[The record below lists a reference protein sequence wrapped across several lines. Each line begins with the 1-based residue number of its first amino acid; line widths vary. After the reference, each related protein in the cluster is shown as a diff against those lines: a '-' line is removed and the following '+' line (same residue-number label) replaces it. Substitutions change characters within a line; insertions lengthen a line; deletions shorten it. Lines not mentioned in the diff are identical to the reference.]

1 MNDNSNHM
9 SIDWNVE
16 PNYVLQ
22 WMFES
27 RLPRID
33 YSRWLYR
40 VNLAMQGK
48 PFCNLYQQEL
58 ASNIEKIDDPN
69 SREKYEKIC
78 QSVPEGQS
86 FTLANA
92 IATRANQ
99 MASGV
104 DTYEYH
110 VNDPFNIIDGDTED
124 RLAAKCSQDY
134 IENRLDIMSSTFS
147 RDLTK
152 AGIEAILVKYNEKR
166 DENEIIRINPKNIW
180 FDTLYSSTGRER
192 FRGFSTMISWAK
204 LKKMIK
210 KSGDEINGEL
220 RVPDRSIFNE
230 KGEIKQGVQYN
241 NKKIRTL
248 NNLDIYI
255 KDLNKLASSTQ
266 IQNGFAKFNEYRHDL
281 RTCYNMNYYHTFAT
295 DDEARTN
302 SGYNGDD
309 VELTVMYDLGRG
321 IEFKIIN
328 RRYVISANNKSF
340 RRKVKF
346 NINDPRTGEEKITTK
361 DFRGNC
367 PLIFQREDEEN
378 NDLAHYPIAPVFKL
392 LDLHDQL
399 CAWRAKRDHVTKILS
414 ILRIET
420 NGADAQS
427 LRGVLNIM
435 GVVLD
440 DIQGDVNTLN
450 FAYDY
455 TPIDTQI
462 MYLEQTIKETL
473 NAYNQFD
480 AMQSMGDRASAAES
494 GMAIGAVAQGLSTHQ
509 NAIMRLYAD
518 IARQCIANR
527 VLYSDRSEFP
537 VIDNGSNSVI
547 SLQEMALD
555 AVVSVKSKLAKRA
568 SERQTATNALTALG
582 TMRDMITPEL
592 TALLIEQALYGQV
605 PRQVARDGIKEE
617 AINPQVLQNN
627 AMAGQNMAQALQQN
641 EQMYMQD
648 PAAFEADNILQN
660 ASPEEVDQ
668 IIAQMAAAGGQEQ
681 AIEPPISDLYEA
693 GGVQALDM
701 QGQEGAMTMNMDAP
715 MSPDAG
721 SDFAN
726 PNGY

>member
-1 MNDNSNHM
+1 MDDYNHS
-9 SIDWNVE
+9 SIDWNVD
-16 PNYVLQ
+16 PNYILQ
-22 WMFES
+22 YMYES
-27 RLPRID
+27 RNARID
-33 YSRWLYR
+33 YSKLLYR

-48 PFCNLYQQEL
+48 PFCNLYREEL
-58 ASNIEKIDDPN
+58 ASNIKKIDDPN

-78 QSVPEGQS
+78 KEVPEGQS

-110 VNDPFNIIDGDTED
+110 VNDPFNVIDGDTED

-134 IENRLDIMSSTFS
+134 IESRLDIMSATFS

-152 AGIEAILVKYNEKR
+152 SGIEAVLVKYHGSRDLNEV
-166 DENEIIRINPKNIW
+166 IRINPKNIW
-180 FDTLYSSTGRER
+180 FDTMYSSTGKER
-192 FRGFSTMISWAK
+192 FRGYSTMISWAK
-204 LKKMIK
+204 LKKMIEK
-210 KSGDEINGEL
+210 DGDKVNSEL
-220 RVPDRSIFNE
+220 RVPDRTVFDE
-230 KGEIKQGVQYN
+230 KGKIKVGVKYN

-248 NNLDIYI
+248 NNLDIYVR
-255 KDLNKLASSTQ
+255 DMNKLAESSELAQ
-266 IQNGFAKFNEYRHDL
+266 ALDNLSEYRHDL
-281 RTCYNMNYYHTFAT
+281 MSCYNMNYYHSFAT
-295 DDEARTN
+295 DPEAKTM
-302 SGYNGDD
+302 SHYQGDD
-309 VELTVMYDLGRG
+309 VELTVIYDLSRD
-321 IEFKIIN
+321 IEFKVIN
-328 RRYVISANNKSF
+328 RRYVISANNKAF
-340 RRKVKF
+340 DRMVKF
-346 NINDPRTGEEKITTK
+346 EIVDPRTGESKLTTK
-361 DFRGNC
+361 KFNSKC

-378 NDLAHYPIAPVFKL
+378 SDLAPYPISPVFKL
-392 LDLHDQL
+392 LGLHDQL
-399 CAWRAKRDHVTKILS
+399 CAWRAKRDHVTKLLS

-420 NGADAQS
+420 NGADAQA

-494 GMAIGAVAQGLSTHQ
+494 GMAIGAIAQGLSTHQ
-509 NAIMRLYAD
+509 NSIMRLYAD

-527 VLYSDRSEFP
+527 VLYSDKDEFP
-537 VIDNGSNSVI
+537 VIDNGSNSTV

-555 AVVSVKSKLAKRA
+555 AVVNVKSKLAKRA

-592 TALLIEQALYGQV
+592 TALLIEQSLYGQV
-605 PRQVARDGIKEE
+605 PRQVARNGIKEE
-617 AINPQVLQNN
+617 AIDPQVLQNN

-660 ASPEEVDQ
+660 ASPEEIDQ
-668 IIAQMAAAGGQEQ
+668 VIAQMANEGGSEAIDRPTTDLAGN
-681 AIEPPISDLYEA
+681 
-693 GGVQALDM
+693 LDM

-715 MSPDAG
+715 MSPDMG
-721 SDFAN
+721 SDMAN
-726 PNGY
+726 PNGF